1 MIRRMTFGM
10 LLRGIGQR
18 KHPTYISNICI
29 CVMLIRPKLWKC
41 GLFVAKS
48 EPGPDPKLKTLV
60 SSVRRVSAGDRPEL
74 LRVRGNDWCIIIPI

>member
-18 KHPTYISNICI
+18 GLPTYIPNICI

-48 EPGPDPKLKTLV
+48 EPGSDPEIIFSQQRAPRLGMIIVVL
-60 SSVRRVSAGDRPEL
+60 SASAVTTID
-74 LRVRGNDWCIIIPI
+74 V